1 MAKLFLIIIILLLA
15 IVFAYEPIS
24 YVVLLTTC
32 VYAKNNSNDEIEE
45 RKELYSKQINRWINE
60 THLPIFVVESSGYTF
75 NEIPKNDRLHIFSFT
90 IDDNLMTSSTKGE
103 KISINYAIKQMERFN
118 QYKKASH
125 VLKVTGRYFLEGIE
139 NKLDDK
145 FDLYLQLHRNDV
157 INVQNSEYYGI
168 RKELIIPFLNSI
180 NNKLMEHALYN
191 FSLNTTWTT
200 IGPFPN
206 NVKRGGDKIIVNP
219 L

>member
-15 IVFAYEPIS
+15 IVFIYKPIS

-32 VYAKNNSNDEIEE
+32 VHAKGISNNEIEE

-60 THLPIFVVESSGYTF
+60 TNLPIFVVESSGYKF
-75 NEIPKNDRLHIFSFT
+75 DEIPKNNRLHIFSFT
-90 IDDNLMTSSTKGE
+90 INDNLNTSSTESE
-103 KISINYAIKQMERFN
+103 KISINYAIKQMEKFRK
-118 QYKKASH
+118 YKKASH

-157 INVQNSEYYGI
+157 IKFQNSEYYGI
-168 RKELIIPFLNSI
+168 RKELIVPFLNSV
-180 NNKLMEHALYN
+180 NNILMEHALYN
-191 FSLNTTWTT
+191 FSLNTTWAT

-206 NVKRGGDKIIVNP
+206 NVKRGGDKLVINP